1 MAMKTTLMAAVAA
14 ATLMATGTALAAG
27 GAGPQGHIVRV
38 APQATQT
45 APRIAQLSPQMEALA
60 TSGNAVTFGSSSN
73 AGAPQWVQT
82 THTPY
87 PSFAPRWKLR

>member
-14 ATLMATGTALAAG
+14 ATLMTTGTALAAG

-38 APQATQT
+38 APQTAQT
-45 APRIAQLSPQMEALA
+45 LPQVAQLSPRMEALA
-60 TSGNAVTFGSSSN
+60 TSGSVVTFGSSSN
-73 AGAPQWVQT
+73 AGAPQWMQD

-87 PSFAPRWKLR
+87 PSFTPRWKLK